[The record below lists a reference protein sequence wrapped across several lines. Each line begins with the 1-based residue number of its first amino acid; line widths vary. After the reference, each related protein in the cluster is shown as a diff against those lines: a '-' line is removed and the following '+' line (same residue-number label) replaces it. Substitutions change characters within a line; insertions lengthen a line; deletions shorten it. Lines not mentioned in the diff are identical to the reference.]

1 MSDHQIASGAQFAP
15 TFSLQGR
22 TALVTG
28 ASRGIGWA
36 AAVLLHRRGA
46 RVALVGRSGGFR
58 SIMGSLDGV
67 LESVSQRVGGQRAR
81 TRQHE
86 AGPGTGDL

>member
-1 MSDHQIASGAQFAP
+1 MSDHQIASGALFAP

-36 AAVLLHRRGA
+36 AAALLHRRGA
-46 RVALVGRSGGFR
+46 RVALVGRSIAQLEQLAQAG
-58 SIMGSLDGV
+58 SIPRWRRKTLPTWHCSRD
-67 LESVSQRVGGQRAR
+67 
-81 TRQHE
+81 
-86 AGPGTGDL
+86 

>member
-15 TFSLQGR
+15 TFSLQSR

-36 AAVLLHRRGA
+36 AAALRSRGA
-46 RVALVGRSGGFR
+46 GRTKWEREKLNAPHSTAF
-58 SIMGSLDGV
+58 L
-67 LESVSQRVGGQRAR
+67 
-81 TRQHE
+81 
-86 AGPGTGDL
+86 